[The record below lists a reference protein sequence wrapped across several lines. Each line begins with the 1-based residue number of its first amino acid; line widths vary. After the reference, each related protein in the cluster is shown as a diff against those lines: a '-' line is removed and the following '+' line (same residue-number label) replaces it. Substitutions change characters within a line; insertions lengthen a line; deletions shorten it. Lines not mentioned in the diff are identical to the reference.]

1 MAIDMTTVKQ
11 IMHNNKEVAKIE
23 DGLGNTLW
31 QKAAPQGY
39 YIKDGNY
46 YINKGASGSLMT
58 SSTTPETVW
67 QIESDNKVSCIFE
80 NTKYYLQYNTVGQS
94 NIYGVRAKD
103 TLITDYDWC
112 YKNGN
117 YIIGTING
125 TTWYLYREGGSA
137 SPIRMRATVTTLTFE
152 PVY

>member
-31 QKAAPQGY
+31 QKAAPQRY

-46 YINKGASGSLMT
+46 YINKGSSGSDVIN
-58 SSTTPETVW
+58 STTPETAW
-67 QIESDNKVSCIFE
+67 QIESDNRVSCLDGD
-80 NTKYYLQYNTVGQS
+80 TKRYLQWQWDDSS
-94 NIYGVRAKD
+94 NMHVCKASP
-103 TLITDYDWC
+103 TLISTNWGWV

-117 YIIGTING
+117 YITETLNSP
-125 TTWYLYREGGSA
+125 TWYLYKHGA
-137 SPIRMRATVTTLTFE
+137 SGVRMHTTVTTLTFE
-152 PVY
+152 PVS